1 VFLDLLPMII
11 VVTEGVK
18 NLRKSKMR
26 QIALNLLWRLTEL
39 PALDDRADRRAGVFD
54 HWLAAQDRWDALD
67 VGMVGRL
74 PRLSRVHRKEG
85 LTQLPEFSIKRVN
98 PFDYAL
104 DIQREFGHIKYLLA
118 HV

>member
-1 VFLDLLPMII
+1 
-11 VVTEGVK
+11 
-18 NLRKSKMR
+18 
-26 QIALNLLWRLTEL
+26 
-39 PALDDRADRRAGVFD
+39 
-54 HWLAAQDRWDALD
+54 
-67 VGMVGRL
+67 
-74 PRLSRVHRKEG
+74 LSRVHRKEG